1 MSDTTMNRSERDLHD
16 QWLDLMRLKRSA
28 KALERTLSDAG
39 LSVETM
45 MASVIGNSLTA
56 RIADILDELEK
67 VGSDQPCL

>member
-1 MSDTTMNRSERDLHD
+1 MSDVEMNRNERDLHD
-16 QWLDLMRLKRSA
+16 HWLETMRLKRSA
-28 KALERTLSDAG
+28 KALEGALSDAG

-56 RIADILDELEK
+56 RIAEILEELEK

>member
-1 MSDTTMNRSERDLHD
+1 MSNVTMNRSERDLHD
-16 QWLDLMRLKRSA
+16 QWLETMRLKRSA
-28 KALERTLSDAG
+28 KALERALSDAG

-56 RIADILDELEK
+56 RLADILEELEK